1 MGVGGGDRSPKEFLD
16 PPLDLWLCD
25 QIFLFAD
32 RQSSTA
38 KESFF
43 ASLWLLPKL
52 SYSLVFF
59 TCSSVR
65 WISWAVPFACWE
77 EKPLAKPS
85 LRMKFSATPWLAWW
99 LASWQ
104 LFLFK
109 ARPLQLPSW
118 SQWWLLAVSFVF
130 YNNNVAWFWK
140 IFTRLYCNLY
150 NVLARPIAS
159 SGHVSENNFSIFKI
173 NAV

>member
-1 MGVGGGDRSPKEFLD
+1 M
-16 PPLDLWLCD
+16 
-25 QIFLFAD
+25 
-32 RQSSTA
+32 
-38 KESFF
+38 
-43 ASLWLLPKL
+43 
-52 SYSLVFF
+52 
-59 TCSSVR
+59 
-65 WISWAVPFACWE
+65 PFACWE

-85 LRMKFSATPWLAWW
+85 LRMKFLATPWLALW

-159 SGHVSENNFSIFKI
+159 NGQIKNQHRVNRGFYWFMDHSFVIEKKPLYFVTHRKSNTTHLFWVDIGLVANNQQRWGLCGLNWAKAIEKSIEKSVPCLFFFQ
-173 NAV
+173 AFH

>member
-1 MGVGGGDRSPKEFLD
+1 
-16 PPLDLWLCD
+16 
-25 QIFLFAD
+25 
-32 RQSSTA
+32 
-38 KESFF
+38 
-43 ASLWLLPKL
+43 
-52 SYSLVFF
+52 
-59 TCSSVR
+59 
-65 WISWAVPFACWE
+65 
-77 EKPLAKPS
+77 
-85 LRMKFSATPWLAWW
+85 MKFSATPWLALW

-118 SQWWLLAVSFVF
+118 YQWWLLAVSFVF

-159 SGHVSENNFSIFKI
+159 NGHIKNQRCVNRGFYWFMDHSFVIEKKTSIFCHSSKKQYNTLILSWYWPGSQYSTRLGFVRLELCKSYREVNWKVCSLFVFLPSISLI
-173 NAV
+173 NFVTKPSLRNRY